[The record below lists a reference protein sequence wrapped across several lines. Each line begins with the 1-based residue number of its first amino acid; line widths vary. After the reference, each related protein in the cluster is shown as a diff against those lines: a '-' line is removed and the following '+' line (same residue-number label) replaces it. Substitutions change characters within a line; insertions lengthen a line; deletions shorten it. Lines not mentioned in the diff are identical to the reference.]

1 MLCLEGLPSFLL
13 SVISVYCER
22 KKKGKEEK
30 NDSVKTDINC
40 YHFIA
45 KERRKVVPNIFHFFP
60 FHSHSRLLM
69 LTPPAVDK
77 QPYEPPQD
85 ETAINKL

>member
-1 MLCLEGLPSFLL
+1 M
-13 SVISVYCER
+13 
-22 KKKGKEEK
+22 KE
-30 NDSVKTDINC
+30 SVKTDTNC

-45 KERRKVVPNIFHFFP
+45 QERRKSCSKYFPHFFYS
-60 FHSHSRLLM
+60 HSHLLM

-77 QPYEPPQD
+77 QQYGPPED